1 MKYTLLKRA
10 LVLLPLLVGGIVI
23 SCQDEAADGVTEKV
37 KHVEQNATIEKAK
50 AIFEQKSPD
59 FPVIQSRTADGVEK
73 GIVFEPV
80 WSEAF
85 VANHKDGSTTVE
97 THIRVSQPFH
107 MLPQDAQEAYERTKD
122 SRYLQHLSRSVV
134 LMREEENVEPLA
146 FLMTIAGSKKYLET
160 HDFQLYEVSYGEIP
174 EDFSGMILYHTLAGD
189 FINGWQV
196 EEGRQFSTCEP
207 ISDEEANLLSRAI
220 STGKK
225 VACKT
230 ETMTKHYYKCRANS
244 DDLDEELYATYEVN
258 EVPDGIN
265 MARCDGPYTKTES
278 YQICQLVDESYVS
291 STGVWG
297 PVIPYADLSQLF
309 ETYSSELY
317 AQLQGF
323 MNFMENNDEASQAVL
338 SYIDYVESASSNVFQ
353 KLNVHIDSTQTASV
367 RYNQSNMTVYFKS
380 VSHFSDLALYE
391 ELVHALQRVVY
402 TSDEIAEGPFNI
414 EFEAKLIMDYME
426 FVNGYV
432 GNTDM
437 ALNMMNA
444 DVEIQ
449 DGSIMTLA
457 EWINDNAYSNFEVSD
472 FWNYMSVWKS
482 ICYGYQNY
490 IMAPRLQPKLIYS
503 IINEI
508 NNN

>member
-1 MKYTLLKRA
+1 MNLKQF
-10 LVLLPLLVGGIVI
+10 LLLPLLLGFIFF
-23 SCQDEAADGVTEKV
+23 SCQDEIADGVKNKENNA
-37 KHVEQNATIEKAK
+37 ELNATIEKAK
-50 AIFEQKSPD
+50 TIFEQKSPD

-80 WSEAF
+80 WNEAF
-85 VANHKDGSTTVE
+85 VANHKDASITVE

-122 SRYLQHLSRSVV
+122 SRYLQHLSRTVV
-134 LMREEENVEPLA
+134 LMREDENTEPLA

-196 EEGRQFSTCEP
+196 GEGRQFSTCEP

-220 STGKK
+220 STGQK

-230 ETMTKHYYKCRANS
+230 EAMTKHYYVCTTNENS
-244 DDLDEELYATYEVN
+244 NELFATYEIN
-258 EVPDGIN
+258 EVPNGVGMND
-265 MARCDGPYTKTES
+265 CTGPHTKTES
-278 YQICQLVDESYVS
+278 YQICRLVDDSYVS

-353 KLNVHIDSTQTASV
+353 KLNVHIDSTQIASV
-367 RYNQSNMTVYFKS
+367 RYSQSNKTVYFKS
-380 VSHFSDLALYE
+380 VSHYSDLELYE

-402 TSDEIAEGPFNI
+402 TSDEIAEGPFNL
-414 EFEAKLIMDYME
+414 EFEAKLIIDYMD
-426 FVNGYV
+426 FVNGYY
-432 GNTDM
+432 GDTDM
-437 ALNMMNA
+437 ALNMMYA
-444 DVEIQ
+444 DVTIQ
-449 DGSIMTLA
+449 NGSIMTLA
-457 EWINDNAYSNFEVSD
+457 EWIDDNAYSDLNVDD

-482 ICYGYQNY
+482 ISCDYQNY
-490 IMAPRLQPKLIYS
+490 MMNPRLQPKLIS
-503 IINEI
+503 PIVSEI